1 MRNSPVFFV
10 AQGSSVN
17 PSDLK
22 HAGFVMQNF
31 GFYPSNF
38 EEVCKKMADFQ
49 VTNESVG
56 SKKVYRIN
64 KK

>member
-17 PSDLK
+17 PKDLK
-22 HAGFVMQNF
+22 RADFVMQNF

-38 EEVCKKMADFQ
+38 KDVCEKMTGFQ
-49 VTNESVG
+49 VTDESVG